1 MFVVPAILS
10 ITLDMTQVIV
20 YFRQGELFGK
30 ERGLPWAHL
39 LDVSASNFD
48 LVRRGGCWGRWGGR
62 RRRRKR
68 GWECLWL
75 CGRDR

>member
-10 ITLDMTQVIV
+10 VTLDITQVIL

-30 ERGLPWAHL
+30 ERGQPWAHL

-48 LVRRGGCWGRWGGR
+48 LVSIHA
-62 RRRRKR
+62 
-68 GWECLWL
+68 
-75 CGRDR
+75 